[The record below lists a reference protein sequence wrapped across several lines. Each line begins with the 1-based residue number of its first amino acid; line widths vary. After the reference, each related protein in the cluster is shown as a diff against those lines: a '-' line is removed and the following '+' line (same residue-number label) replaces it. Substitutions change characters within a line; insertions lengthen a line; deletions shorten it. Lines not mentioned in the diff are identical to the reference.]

1 METFRSLGYAEF
13 DAESDSLLTPSNVPT
28 VPTVTTTTTPSPL
41 ERQQALPKDNFGF
54 VLKLFNDLL
63 MIKLNISRSE
73 NNNFSFII
81 DLGPENLI
89 PTSSSDENTF
99 IKVKPTLN
107 LDNKQFTKLNL
118 QFARQEDAQ
127 FSKKSAQVIQKLIN
141 RLSIEEQTK
150 FLAQFTMLNF
160 AQQQYAYKQ
169 FVSTPENVQQFAL
182 KQFLTLEPHILTI
195 SIDREIQ
202 AEEEERKQDQIIQ
215 TQSNSFQNQISN
227 TNFLNN
233 QNNEFLNQNN
243 NPVKQ
248 SRLIDQSLFQ
258 TNF

>member
-13 DAESDSLLTPSNVPT
+13 DAESDSLLTPSNVPS
-28 VPTVTTTTTPSPL
+28 VTTTTTPSPL
-41 ERQQALPKDNFGF
+41 ERQQALPKDFGL
-54 VLKLFNDLL
+54 VVKLFNDLTR
-63 MIKLNISRSE
+63 KLNIFRSE
-73 NNNFSFII
+73 DNNFSSII

-107 LDNKQFTKLNL
+107 LANKQFTKLNL
-118 QFARQEDAQ
+118 QFAMQEDAK

-141 RLSIEEQTK
+141 RLSMEEQTK

-160 AQQQYAYKQ
+160 AQQEYAYKQ

-202 AEEEERKQDQIIQ
+202 AEEEERKQDQIIL

-233 QNNEFLNQNN
+233 QNSEFLNQNN